1 MKENNL
7 IEPSNI
13 QIQVNEYNEYY
24 NENDKDDTSVDSIK
38 IQIFDPSINYTNIYT
53 YKKNTYKEIEK
64 EVDDNYFEQ
73 NQKYSSA
80 LDILATYLRGQ
91 KLIYMESKTY
101 CENKLNKLM
110 MPAILLSTSAT
121 VLSTIIKDF
130 YWGAYLIST
139 VNGIIAFLL
148 ALVNYFKLDAAS
160 EAHKISAHQYDK
172 LQTSVEFLSGT
183 TLLFNKDSKIIQE
196 KLNDIEK
203 KINEIKETNQFII
216 PKEIRTQ
223 YPIIYNTNV
232 FLIIKKI
239 EDIKKRQ
246 INELKEIKNQK
257 NYLIAV
263 VKSKKM
269 KKKKTSV
276 KNLEYEIIKMQ
287 KEKDKCIN
295 NLLVLKSAFSIIDD
309 MFVKEMENVEKFKQ
323 LKIRRWLCFGY
334 NINEHIVDPRKMSE
348 FIEDI
353 MDPYGKKKIEKIE
366 NKTEFNNTKNKNKV
380 FKKYNSSTN
389 EEKLEKGEL
398 NSLTTFKLKKK
409 PNIINLVDV
418 NKILNKSSNL
428 QEIDSDEEI
437 RSRYNSDSSNSLMD
451 FDIVKENTLNNN
463 QNIPDCRDRTSDLL
477 ITEVYQK

>member
-24 NENDKDDTSVDSIK
+24 NEYDKDDTSVDSIK
-38 IQIFDPSINYTNIYT
+38 IQILDPSINYINIYTNT

-232 FLIIKKI
+232 F
-239 EDIKKRQ
+239 
-246 INELKEIKNQK
+246 
-257 NYLIAV
+257 
-263 VKSKKM
+263 
-269 KKKKTSV
+269 
-276 KNLEYEIIKMQ
+276 
-287 KEKDKCIN
+287 
-295 NLLVLKSAFSIIDD
+295 
-309 MFVKEMENVEKFKQ
+309 
-323 LKIRRWLCFGY
+323 
-334 NINEHIVDPRKMSE
+334 
-348 FIEDI
+348 
-353 MDPYGKKKIEKIE
+353 
-366 NKTEFNNTKNKNKV
+366 
-380 FKKYNSSTN
+380 
-389 EEKLEKGEL
+389 
-398 NSLTTFKLKKK
+398 
-409 PNIINLVDV
+409 
-418 NKILNKSSNL
+418 
-428 QEIDSDEEI
+428 
-437 RSRYNSDSSNSLMD
+437 
-451 FDIVKENTLNNN
+451 
-463 QNIPDCRDRTSDLL
+463 
-477 ITEVYQK
+477 